1 VSDTL
6 LTSIGSTIVPC
17 TPEIARALG
26 EPEQAISRGVELA
39 TAAVLGA
46 LSLKTVDPDALRQ
59 VVALARAM
67 PADAVLSA
75 LSSGQLNNLN
85 SPLRAGGARF
95 LLSLLGAVQPA
106 IFKWVSRESGL
117 QIGATTA
124 VFALAAQS
132 VLSFIGTLVRDEGM
146 TAIGVLGFLHS
157 AAASLQGS
165 LPGGF
170 YRAFTTTS
178 PGKPNYCPL
187 IPREIETNSIVA
199 QTIRRERSVVPR
211 IVAVL
216 IIFIGVLWFFLR

>member
-1 VSDTL
+1 MSDTL
-6 LTSIGSTIVPC
+6 LTSIGSTIEPFI
-17 TPEIARALG
+17 PEIAKALG

-46 LSLKTVDPDALRQ
+46 LSLKAVDPDALRQ

-67 PADAVLSA
+67 PGDAVLSS
-75 LSSGQLNNLN
+75 LSSGQLNHLN
-85 SPLRAGGARF
+85 SPLHTGGARF
-95 LLSLLGAVQPA
+95 LLSLLGTVQPA
-106 IFKWVSRESGL
+106 IFKWVSKESGL
-117 QIGATTA
+117 RIGATAA

-132 VLSFIGTLVRDEGM
+132 VLSFLGTLVRDEGM
-146 TAIGVLGFLHS
+146 TEMSVLGFLHS

-165 LPGGF
+165 LPAGF

-178 PGKPNYCPL
+178 PGAPNHYPV

-199 QTIRRERSVVPR
+199 QTARKERSLAPK

-216 IIFIGVLWFFLR
+216 VILISVLWFLLR